1 MPNLLSNLS
10 ECFGFS
16 HIIKSLIIRAPTAL
30 FDMSSRFP
38 IGVATIVNPPLL
50 IIIFILLIFLISCS
64 PVDLSTKPTKNDNEI
79 STRETDDTKKQV
91 AIESKEIEI
100 PAKKIY
106 KGDINK
112 TITVIL
118 PKQEEQ
124 NLTKQF
130 TNIIELGLFNLQLKS
145 ARFDFKYF
153 QNQDDLK
160 KIIETN
166 SSKGKIFFGPLKNKN
181 TETISEL
188 CDGNI
193 IFFSFASDTSL
204 AKECIYLINFFPK
217 NELIELF
224 NFLDEDSKVALLY
237 PENNYGYFINSIIDE
252 IANSSEAIIV
262 NRSSY
267 KNDLSNVRDSIREL
281 GKYELRKYEL
291 NRQKL
296 ILSKKTDDT
305 SKQRLKKLQKFK
317 TTSDYEF
324 THVLIADYG
333 LNLLKVAPLLPY
345 YDIDP
350 NIVQF
355 MGTGVIDD
363 KSFFYEPSL
372 QGTIFPGAPKERR
385 IDLKNKYQEIYNT
398 DFLRILTLPY
408 DLIGL
413 INFIFVKQYKFD
425 QVIELLNNQNI
436 KFDGVDGNF
445 NFRNNVIERD
455 LKILKIQNGDSLLIN

>member
-1 MPNLLSNLS
+1 
-10 ECFGFS
+10 
-16 HIIKSLIIRAPTAL
+16 
-30 FDMSSRFP
+30 MSSRFP

-64 PVDLSTKPTKNDNEI
+64 PADLSTKPTKNDNVI
-79 STRETDDTKKQV
+79 TRETDNTKKQV
-91 AIESKEIEI
+91 AIESEEIEI
-100 PAKKIY
+100 LAKSIY
-106 KGDINK
+106 KGEINK

-130 TNIIELGLFNLQLKS
+130 TNIIELGLFNLQLEDV
-145 ARFDFKYF
+145 RFDFKYF
-153 QNQDDLK
+153 QSQDDLK
-160 KIIETN
+160 KIIEIN

-181 TETISEL
+181 TEIISNF

-204 AKECIYLINFFPK
+204 AKDCIYLINFFPR

-224 NFLDEDSKVALLY
+224 NFLDVDSKVALLY
-237 PENNYGYFINSIIDE
+237 PENNYGYFVNSIIDE
-252 IANSSEAIIV
+252 IVNSSEAIIV

-296 ILSKKTDDT
+296 ILSKKTDDI

-372 QGTIFPGAPKERR
+372 QGAIFPGAPKERR
-385 IDLKNKYQEIYNT
+385 KDLKNKYQEIYDT

-413 INFIFVKQYKFD
+413 INFIFIKQYKFD

-436 KFDGVDGNF
+436 KFYGVDGNF
-445 NFRNNVIERD
+445 NFQNNVIERK
-455 LKILKIQNGDSLLIN
+455 LKILKIQNGDSLSIN